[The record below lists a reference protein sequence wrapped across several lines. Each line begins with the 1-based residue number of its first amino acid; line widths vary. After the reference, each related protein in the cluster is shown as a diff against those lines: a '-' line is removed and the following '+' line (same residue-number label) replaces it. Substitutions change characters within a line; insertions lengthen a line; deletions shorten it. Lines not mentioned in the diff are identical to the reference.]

1 MGQEEALSRIG
12 HRRLGICRKQR
23 SHWPAMSRSQGKALV
38 EEAIRRRGKVQFERL
53 TSAGKTYWNGIPL
66 QLNDELLLV
75 ATLDQFRFDGFS
87 AFRWEEVAAIRSGDN
102 ERFFERVLRSE
113 GLLERFPQPGPIRL
127 DQWASLLDDVRAR
140 SRYAIIECEKLASPT
155 FHIGELAGVKPD
167 AAFVRYVQANG
178 VRDSEPTRIPL
189 SDITMVRW
197 GEHYLEMYGKYCVC
211 ETHH

>member
-1 MGQEEALSRIG
+1 
-12 HRRLGICRKQR
+12 
-23 SHWPAMSRSQGKALV
+23 MSRDQARALV
-38 EEAIRRRGKVQFERL
+38 EEAVRRRGKVQFERL

-66 QLNDELLLV
+66 QVSDELVLV

-87 AFRWEEVAAIRSGDN
+87 IFRWEDVEAIRSGDN
-102 ERFFERVLRSE
+102 ERFFERVLRCD
-113 GLLERFPQPGPIRL
+113 GLLERFPHPGSIRL
-127 DQWASLLDDVRAR
+127 ERWPAVLRDIRAL

-155 FHIGELAGVKPD
+155 FHIGELADVKPD

-178 VRDSEPTRIPL
+178 VRDAEPTRIPL
-189 SDITMVRW
+189 RDVTMVRW